1 MARSSVRPSKIA
13 SPVLDVL
20 SRSVVREGAVYLP
33 PEKLDRNLYRSVN
46 DVLEALGGTW
56 TTKAKSHVFDAGLDV
71 PSLLEAVVATGE
83 YVAPKDILKAFNFF
97 RSPKPVVDEIIDR
110 LGLFNRARVL
120 EPSAGDGAI
129 ADGVRAV
136 LIAGTIHVVE
146 LQDDL
151 RVGLT
156 KKGYEVIGSDFLA
169 LDVEKLEFAYDR
181 VAMNPPFRGQA
192 DIAHVMH
199 ALTFLRPGGRLVAVM
214 SAGVRFR
221 QDTRSTSFRTLL
233 FTLEAEVDE
242 LPEGSF
248 LESGTAVQTIIV
260 TIDKPSNARVG
271 EILPR

>member
-33 PEKLDRNLYRSVN
+33 PEQLDRKLYTSVN

-56 TTKAKSHVFDAGLDV
+56 NRKAKAHTFSSGLDV

-97 RSPKPVVDEIIDR
+97 RSPKPVVDAIIDR
-110 LGLFNRARVL
+110 LGLFDGARVL
-120 EPSAGDGAI
+120 EPNAGDGAI
-129 ADGVRAV
+129 ADGVMASRSDA
-136 LIAGTIHVVE
+136 TIQVVE

-151 RVGLT
+151 RAGLA
-156 KKGYEVIGSDFLA
+156 KKGYDVIGSDFLM
-169 LDVEKLEFAYDR
+169 LDVEKLEFAFDR

-233 FTLEAEVDE
+233 FTLGAMVDG
-242 LPEGSF
+242 LPDGSF

-260 TIDKPSNARVG
+260 TIDKHTNARVG